1 MVKKFMMAAPRGVK
15 GCDERRVNRNVTA
28 NGDVSQTRDGFKY
41 MNHFIVLIQYA
52 YFIVILLYLINI

>member
-1 MVKKFMMAAPRGVK
+1 M
-15 GCDERRVNRNVTA
+15 NRNVTA
-28 NGDVSQTRDGFKY
+28 NGDVSQTQDGFKY